1 MSRRAVFFDIDG
13 TLVDSNRLHVD
24 AWIQAF
30 ADAGHAVDPD
40 KVAGQIGKGA
50 DNLVPELI
58 PDAGEDLAK
67 ALGEAHG
74 RLFKDRYLHQVRPFS
89 DAHALIARAHAAGH
103 LVGLASSASQA
114 ELDHYCQLLDLA
126 GLVDVATTIDDVGH
140 SKPAPD
146 IFAVAL
152 RNAHGVDAAN
162 VIVIGDSP
170 FDMQAAARCGML
182 PIAVRSGGFDDHALT
197 HAGAALIVDDV
208 AALLARFDDTPL
220 RA

>member
-24 AWIQAF
+24 AWVQAF
-30 ADAGHAVDPD
+30 ADAGHRIDPD

-50 DNLVPELI
+50 DNLVPELV
-58 PDAGEDLAK
+58 PGASEEEAK
-67 ALGEAHG
+67 ALGDAHG
-74 RLFKDRYLHQVRPFS
+74 DIFKDRYLAQVRPFPH
-89 DAHALIARAHAAGH
+89 ARALIARVHAAGH
-103 LVGLASSASQA
+103 LVGLASSASEE
-114 ELDHYCQLLDLA
+114 ELQHYCALLDLA
-126 GLVDVATTIDDVGH
+126 GLVEVSTTIDDVRS

-152 RNAHGVDAAN
+152 RKAHGVEAMN
-162 VIVIGDSP
+162 VLVIGDSP
-170 FDMQAAARCGML
+170 FDMQAAVRCAML
-182 PIAVRSGGFDDHALT
+182 PIAVRSGGFDDDALT